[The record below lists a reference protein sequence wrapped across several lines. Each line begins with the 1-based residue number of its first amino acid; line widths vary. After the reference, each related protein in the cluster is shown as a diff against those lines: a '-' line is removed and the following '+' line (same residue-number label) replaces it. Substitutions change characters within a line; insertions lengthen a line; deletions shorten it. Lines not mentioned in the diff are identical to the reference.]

1 MCCVGLVFGVVVLCC
16 MLCCVVF
23 LCRLGL
29 EPILYRLGV
38 SSVDFC
44 SFGWLLGGLWG
55 GLGRLLGHLGGLLE
69 GLGGVLERLEAVLGR
84 RVAFG

>member
-1 MCCVGLVFGVVVLCC
+1 MLTCDVLCSCVLSFGVGSVFNVLGVFG
-16 MLCCVVF
+16 
-23 LCRLGL
+23 G
-29 EPILYRLGV
+29 
-38 SSVDFC
+38 SWVDFC
-44 SFGWLLGGLWG
+44 LFGWLLGGLWGVLG